1 MKLNIK
7 QLSTAFF
14 AILFFISCEKD
25 LLNTEHYKAIIY
37 MKSGDNNIFAYPH
50 AMNDSI
56 STGYITIGS
65 GGSMPLKE
73 DVLITVELDT
83 EQLDLYNYRQ
93 YGNELNKHAK
103 LLSHNRYTIPSTNII
118 IKAGDVGATT
128 FFPIEVDANGLS
140 PDTTYIVPVKI
151 KSANGYDINENKNFV
166 LYKIDLVNAY
176 SSSVSNMY
184 KMRGTKYPEGGI
196 KSNITTNKKL
206 VPISGN
212 TVRLFPENIASSN
225 KLKTIED
232 RAILLIINRDNTVRV
247 KAFKNIEIEQL
258 DGCKYDPEEKVF
270 TINYRYRL
278 PGEVKWT
285 AIMEMLSR
293 IE

>member
-7 QLSTAFF
+7 QLSIAFF

-25 LLNTEHYKAIIY
+25 LLNTEHYKAVIY

-56 STGYITIGS
+56 STGYITIGC

-73 DVLITVELDT
+73 DVLVNVELDT

-118 IKAGDVGATT
+118 IKAGDVGAAT

-140 PDTTYIVPVKI
+140 PDTAYIIPIRI
-151 KSANGYDINENKNFV
+151 KSASDYEVNPDKNHV
-166 LYKIDLVNAY
+166 LYKIDLENAY

-184 KMRGTKYPEGGI
+184 KMRGTKHPEGGT

-206 VPISGN
+206 VPISGS
-212 TVRLFPENIASSN
+212 TVRLFPENLSGSTN
-225 KLKTIED
+225 LKTIED
-232 RAILLIINRDNTVRV
+232 RAILLIVNSDKTVRV
-247 KAFKNIEIEQL
+247 KSYKNIEIEQL
-258 DGCKYDPEEKVF
+258 GECKYDPEEKVF

-278 PGEVKWT
+278 PGEVRWT
-285 AIMEMLSR
+285 TIMEMLSR